1 MEWDDFVARGRPG
14 GGGTSAYERGV
25 GCSSKILN

>member
-14 GGGTSAYERGV
+14 GGGPPHMKGV
-25 GCSSKILN
+25 WDARRKF

>member
-14 GGGTSAYERGV
+14 GGGGPPHMKGV
-25 GCSSKILN
+25 WDARRKF